1 MVIKKIKEPLYPYKK
16 LKEVSESN
24 KKPEELKKIIV
35 EWGGIKYLPKDTG
48 H

>member
-1 MVIKKIKEPLYPYKK
+1 MVIKKIKDPLYPYQK
-16 LKEVSESN
+16 LKEVSKSN

-35 EWGGIKYLPKDTG
+35 EWGGVKYLPKDTG